1 MFDPFK
7 QAKLQ
12 NAYQSMKEYNPVPE
26 KDMKLDE
33 LKRLSGSGKITG
45 ESTAPIDTQEE
56 FSFII
61 QLERE
66 PFTSVTYEYLITVAT
81 TGTNQDIYASIEWQ
95 EVT

>member
-26 KDMKLDE
+26 KDMTLDE

-45 ESTAPIDTQEE
+45 ESTAPIDTQLQAKKAQYIRDNNLRPGDPKWMKVMFAKPHITGENP
-56 FSFII
+56 FS
-61 QLERE
+61 
-66 PFTSVTYEYLITVAT
+66 
-81 TGTNQDIYASIEWQ
+81 
-95 EVT
+95 